1 MITEYFSNFIIST
14 KYSKIPDDVIE
25 KAKTCF
31 IDFLGISL
39 RGSQMKTGAIIK
51 EIISD
56 GEESTVIGYKR
67 AHPLDTALANGTF
80 AHSMDLDDGHRFA
93 QLHPGSCVI
102 PSALAVCESYNQN
115 GKDFLTSMIVGY
127 ELALTLGILVNPMH
141 RNKGFHSTGTCG
153 TFGAAGAASKSL
165 NLSEDE
171 IINAL
176 GVAGTQACG
185 LLESDHSG
193 SMAKHLHAG
202 KAAQSGVLSALLAEK
217 GFTGAKSIL
226 DGKEGFLNV
235 MVEYGGFDS
244 EQLKFQLNL
253 GDFHIKNVY
262 LKKYPVCRHLH
273 SSLDALMEIINQNDI
288 SSEDINNIII
298 KTYKIAS
305 QHDNY
310 QPDSIEAVR
319 QSLPVVMAMAALG
332 SNLNQ
337 PEMDY
342 DENND
347 QIKDMAEKI
356 VIKEESELEKYF
368 PEKRP
373 SEVILKTKNQIY
385 KKTCLLPQGEP
396 ENPLKRSDIL
406 DKFSKL
412 NPRVDME
419 IIAMVEDIEN
429 YKMQDVMEILNGEF
443 IKTI

>member
-1 MITEYFSNFIIST
+1 MISEYFSNFIIST
-14 KYSKIPDDVIE
+14 NYSKIPEDVIE

-39 RGSQMKTGAIIK
+39 RGSQRKSGSIIK
-51 EIISD
+51 EIIND
-56 GEESTVIGYKR
+56 GEDSTVIGYKK
-67 AHPLDTALANGTF
+67 AHSLDSALANGTF
-80 AHSMDLDDGHRFA
+80 AHSIDLDDGHRFA

-102 PSALAVCESYNQN
+102 PAALAVCEANKRN

-127 ELALTLGILVNPMH
+127 EVAISLGMLANPIH
-141 RNKGFHSTGTCG
+141 RNKGFHSTGTFG

-165 NLSEDE
+165 NLRENE

-176 GVAGTQACG
+176 GLAGTQSCG

-202 KAAQSGVLSALLAEK
+202 KAAQAGLLSALLAEK
-217 GFTGAKSIL
+217 GFTGAKSII

-244 EQLKFQLNL
+244 KQLELQLDL

-262 LKKYPVCRHLH
+262 IKKYPVCRHLH
-273 SSLDALMEIINQNDI
+273 SSLDALVDIINQNNI
-288 SSEDINNIII
+288 SSEDITNIVI

-310 QPDSIEAVR
+310 QPNSIEAVR
-319 QSLPVVMAMAALG
+319 QSLPVVMALVALG
-332 SNLNQ
+332 SDLNH
-337 PEMDY
+337 PNMDY
-342 DENND
+342 DEKNSE
-347 QIKDMAEKI
+347 IKEMAEKI
-356 VIKEESELEKYF
+356 VIKEEGELEKYF

-373 SEVILKTKNQIY
+373 SEVILKTKDQTY
-385 KKTCLLPQGEP
+385 KKTCFLPQGEP

-406 DKFSKL
+406 DKFIKL
-412 NPRVDME
+412 NPKVDMDV
-419 IIAMVEDIEN
+419 IRMVEDIEN
-429 YKMQDVMEILNGEF
+429 YKMQDIMEILNEEF
-443 IKTI
+443 IITI